1 MSVTPR
7 LTHVLRVG
15 ILTREWPPDVYGGAG
30 VHVEELVRELRPL
43 ADVRVHAFGASRT
56 GAIGHQVPA
65 AFADANPALQTLA
78 VDLDMVRVLD
88 QVDVVHSH
96 TWYTNLAGHL
106 AAELWKVPHV
116 VTAHSLEPRRPWKEE
131 QLGGGYRMSSW
142 VEASAY
148 REAGAI
154 IAVSEGMR
162 LDVLDAYPFV
172 EPERVHVVRNGIDT
186 VAWQPRESSDLIE
199 TYGIDMSRPFV
210 VFVGRITRQKGIKH
224 LLAAAARF
232 DPEVQ
237 LVFCASAPDTP
248 EIGHETAAA
257 VEVLRETR
265 DVVWIQE
272 HAARPVVQQ
281 LLTHAVAFLCPSV
294 YEPLGIVNLEAM
306 ACETAVVASDVGGI
320 PEVVVDG
327 ETGILVHF
335 DADDE
340 EDFRRRFADAVNSL
354 VADRARAR
362 AMGVKGRTR
371 VIAEFGWHVIAQQT
385 VEVYLQAGAVPG
397 APTP

>member
-1 MSVTPR
+1 
-7 LTHVLRVG
+7 VLRVG

-43 ADVRVHAFGASRT
+43 ADVRVHAFGQSRT

-65 AFADANPALQTLA
+65 AFDKANAALQTLA

-131 QLGGGYRMSSW
+131 QLGGGYRISSW

-148 REAGAI
+148 REAAAI

-162 LDVLDAYPFV
+162 LDVIDAYPFV

-224 LLAAAARF
+224 LLAAAAHF

-248 EIGHETAAA
+248 EIGHETAEAIA
-257 VEVLRETR
+257 TLRETR

-327 ETGILVHF
+327 ETGLLVHY

-340 EDFRRRFADAVNSL
+340 EGFRLRFAEAVNSL
-354 VADRARAR
+354 VADRERAR

-385 VEVYLQAGAVPG
+385 IEVYLQAGAVPG

>member
-1 MSVTPR
+1 M
-7 LTHVLRVG
+7 LRVG

-43 ADVRVHAFGASRT
+43 ADVRVHAFGHSRT
-56 GAIGHQVPA
+56 GAIGHQAPA
-65 AFADANPALQTLA
+65 SFDKANAALQTLA

-131 QLGGGYRMSSW
+131 QLGGGYRISSW

-148 REAGAI
+148 REAAAI

-162 LDVLDAYPFV
+162 LDVIDAYPFV

-186 VAWQPRESSDLIE
+186 VAWQPREASDLIE
-199 TYGIDMSRPFV
+199 PYGIDMSRPFV

-224 LLAAAARF
+224 LLAAAAHF
-232 DPEVQ
+232 DPDVQ

-248 EIGHETAAA
+248 EIGHETAEAIAA
-257 VEVLRETR
+257 LRETR

-327 ETGILVHF
+327 ETGLLVHY

-340 EDFRRRFADAVNSL
+340 AGFRLRFAEAVNSL
-354 VADRARAR
+354 VADRERAR
-362 AMGVKGRTR
+362 AMGVKGRAR

-385 VEVYLQAGAVPG
+385 IEVYLQAGAVPG

>member
-1 MSVTPR
+1 M
-7 LTHVLRVG
+7 LRVG

-43 ADVRVHAFGASRT
+43 ADVRVHAFGHSRT

-65 AFADANPALQTLA
+65 AFDKANAALQTLA

-131 QLGGGYRMSSW
+131 QLGGGYRISSW

-148 REAGAI
+148 REAAAI

-162 LDVLDAYPFV
+162 LDVIDAYPFV

-199 TYGIDMSRPFV
+199 AYGIDMTRPFV

-224 LLAAAARF
+224 LLAAAAHF
-232 DPEVQ
+232 DPAVQ

-248 EIGHETAAA
+248 EIGHETAEAIA
-257 VEVLRETR
+257 TLRETR

-327 ETGILVHF
+327 ETGLLVHY

-340 EDFRRRFADAVNSL
+340 EGFRLRFAEAVNSL
-354 VADRARAR
+354 VADRERAR
-362 AMGVKGRTR
+362 AMGVKGRAR

-385 VEVYLQAGAVPG
+385 IEVYLAAGAVPG

>member
-1 MSVTPR
+1 M
-7 LTHVLRVG
+7 LRVG

-43 ADVRVHAFGASRT
+43 ADVRVHAFGSSRT

-65 AFADANPALQTLA
+65 GFDKANPALQTLA

-96 TWYTNLAGHL
+96 TWYTNFAGHL

-142 VEASAY
+142 VEASSY
-148 REAGAI
+148 REAAAI

-199 TYGIDMSRPFV
+199 AYGIDVSRPFV

-224 LLAAAARF
+224 LLAAAANF
-232 DPEVQ
+232 DPAVQ

-248 EIGHETAAA
+248 EIGHETAEAIAA
-257 VEVLRETR
+257 LRETR

-327 ETGILVHF
+327 ETGLLVHY

-340 EDFRRRFADAVNSL
+340 DGFRLRFAEAVNSL
-354 VADRARAR
+354 VADQERARV
-362 AMGVKGRTR
+362 MGVKGRQR

>member
-1 MSVTPR
+1 
-7 LTHVLRVG
+7 VLRVG

-43 ADVRVHAFGASRT
+43 ADVRVHAFGGSRT

-65 AFADANPALQTLA
+65 GFEKANPALQTLA

-96 TWYTNLAGHL
+96 TWYTNFAGHL

-142 VEASAY
+142 VESSAY
-148 REAGAI
+148 REAAAI

-172 EPERVHVVRNGIDT
+172 EPARVHVVRNGIDT
-186 VAWQPRESSDLIE
+186 VAWQPRSSSDLIE
-199 TYGIDMSRPFV
+199 SYGIDMKRPYV

-224 LLAAAARF
+224 LLAAAAHF

-248 EIGHETAAA
+248 EIGHETGEAIA
-257 VEVLRETR
+257 ELKKTR

-327 ETGILVHF
+327 ETGLLVHF

-340 EDFRRRFADAVNSL
+340 EGFRQRFAEAVNSL
-354 VADRARAR
+354 VADRERAR
-362 AMGVKGRTR
+362 AMGVKGRER

-385 VEVYLQAGAVPG
+385 VDVYLQAGAVPG